1 MVSLPLEN
9 RVYFALPLSCGGIV
23 AIYRSLNHD
32 DLAKLR
38 RQRGRPV
45 AEYGYYVVDFLP
57 PESGIYETLV
67 DLGAPVTAGQPLGR
81 IHFLERP
88 DREPAVV
95 QAASAGLLLATRGPS
110 SVSQGDCVACVAHE
124 VDPATLQ

>member
-1 MVSLPLEN
+1 MTRRYEVVLGPAANSYILNARKQRRDALANCLREELDERNPGPNSPVMVSLPLDN

-23 AIYRSLNHD
+23 AIYRSLNQD

-57 PESGIYETLV
+57 PESGIYV
-67 DLGAPVTAGQPLGR
+67 RVP
-81 IHFLERP
+81 IRP
-88 DREPAVV
+88 
-95 QAASAGLLLATRGPS
+95 
-110 SVSQGDCVACVAHE
+110 
-124 VDPATLQ
+124 